1 MLYINSPKWFLPKLK
16 FFNIVTKKFAKNA
29 FLREL
34 SLNDF
39 FFFLQICKFFK
50 SGEFRIQK
58 PRILDFKIF
67 AKKKKI

>member
-1 MLYINSPKWFLPKLK
+1 MLYKNSPKSFSKK
-16 FFNIVTKKFAKNA
+16 KNFFCIVTKKYAKNA
-29 FLREL
+29 FLRDL

-50 SGEFRIQK
+50 SGGFRIQK
-58 PRILDFKIF
+58 SNFSDFKIF